1 MRHSGLTC
9 KPTTWLLGCEH
20 SGHVVANA
28 YASSFTLRV
37 AQNADHFT
45 HNSPFS
51 PFFGEVVYVLGATPV
66 RQPVGRGELHY
77 MRVRHAGDT
86 LSESLV

>member
-1 MRHSGLTC
+1 M
-9 KPTTWLLGCEH
+9 GCEH

-37 AQNADHFT
+37 AQNADHLT
-45 HNSPFS
+45 PNSPFS
-51 PFFGEVVYVLGATPV
+51 LLFGEVVCILCATPF
-66 RQPVGRGELHY
+66 RLPARRGELHY

-86 LSESLV
+86 LSEGLV

>member
-1 MRHSGLTC
+1 M
-9 KPTTWLLGCEH
+9 GCEH

-77 MRVRHAGDT
+77 LRVRHAGDT